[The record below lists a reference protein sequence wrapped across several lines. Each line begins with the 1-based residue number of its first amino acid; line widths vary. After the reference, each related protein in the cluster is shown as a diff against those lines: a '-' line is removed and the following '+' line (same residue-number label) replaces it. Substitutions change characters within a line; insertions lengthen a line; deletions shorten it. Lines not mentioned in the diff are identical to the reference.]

1 MKVKTSPS
9 AAQTVAAVC
18 PSTLPFMFSASHRV
32 LKLCHIYEGVD
43 IRLISSDI
51 FVLYKPFNLLFY
63 HFLLWQEHVFQY
75 FYQFSLKLGI
85 SNFLPHFHYLD
96 DSLLVGNKRKKIE
109 ISGGSNKA
117 NTSLIV
123 GSWLRQGSK
132 EMYIFP
138 KTSNIKVIC
147 HHKYCT

>member
-32 LKLCHIYEGVD
+32 LKLCHVYEGVD
-43 IRLISSDI
+43 IRLVSSDI

-96 DSLLVGNKRKKIE
+96 DSLLVGNKRKKNWNIWWKWQSDHS
-109 ISGGSNKA
+109 INNWLLVKA
-117 NTSLIV
+117 
-123 GSWLRQGSK
+123 RQQRNLYS
-132 EMYIFP
+132 
-138 KTSNIKVIC
+138 S
-147 HHKYCT
+147 